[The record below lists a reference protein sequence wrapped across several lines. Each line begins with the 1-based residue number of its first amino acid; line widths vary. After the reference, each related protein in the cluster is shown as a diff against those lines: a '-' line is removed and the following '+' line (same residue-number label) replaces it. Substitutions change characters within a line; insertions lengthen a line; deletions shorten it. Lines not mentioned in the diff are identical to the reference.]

1 MAGTTFSTI
10 RYEVQEGVATVT
22 FNRPEVFNAFNDT
35 MSGEVLAALKQA
47 AKDQAVR
54 CVVIT
59 GSGKAFCAGQ
69 DLGSRNVAD
78 FDAEL
83 HLGDSV
89 RERYNPI
96 IRLIR
101 ALDKPVVAALNG
113 VAAGAGCSMALACD
127 LRLASTKASLI
138 QAFVKIGAAPDSG
151 ASFFLPRLVGLGRAS
166 ELLFLG
172 DKLDAAEAERWGLV
186 NRVAEPEAFPELVK
200 TYTQRLAA
208 APTRAI
214 ALAKRALN
222 KAMDSDLVST
232 LDHEAWMQELAGRSS
247 DYREGVR
254 AFTEKRAPV
263 YTGG

>member
-1 MAGTTFSTI
+1 MGSAPFTTI
-10 RYEVQEGVATVT
+10 RYEVSEAVATLT
-22 FNRPEVFNAFNDT
+22 FNRPEVFNAFNDL
-35 MSGEVLAALKQA
+35 MSEEVLAALKQA
-47 AKDQAVR
+47 AKDENVR

-59 GSGKAFCAGQ
+59 GTGKAFCAGQ

-101 ALDKPVVAALNG
+101 TMDKPVIAALNG

-127 LRLASTKASLI
+127 LRLASTRASLI

-151 ASFFLPRLVGLGRAS
+151 ASFFLPRLVGLGRAA

-172 DKLDAAEAERWGLV
+172 DKLEAAEAERWGLV
-186 NRVAEPEAFPELVK
+186 NRVAEPEAFEELVK
-200 TYTQRLAA
+200 AYAQRLAQ

-222 KAMDSDLVST
+222 KALDSDLDAT
-232 LDHEAWMQELAGRSS
+232 LEHEAWMQELAGRSA